1 MEEDH
6 RAEPQYGER
15 VPYVVIAG
23 APGSRLVDRTVTPE
37 TLLHNPH
44 HRLDAEYYITK
55 NLIPPLERI
64 LNLVGADVRAWYNE
78 MPRIRNLMRVEN
90 VNISNKAA
98 GSSKTSVME
107 SYMKSSACWV
117 CKGKV
122 DVPGSCKFQK
132 LLPCLSQNQKLTVN
146 LAAVC
151 SECMMDRDN
160 SLYKLRSRLKKS
172 EKRNAD
178 FHAVCRSC
186 AGLTPS
192 EEVLCDS
199 RDCPVLY
206 SRVRQAATWAA
217 DRHSIGPAVEALEN
231 LNLDW

>member
-1 MEEDH
+1 
-6 RAEPQYGER
+6 
-15 VPYVVIAG
+15 
-23 APGSRLVDRTVTPE
+23 
-37 TLLHNPH
+37 
-44 HRLDAEYYITK
+44 
-55 NLIPPLERI
+55 
-64 LNLVGADVRAWYNE
+64 
-78 MPRIRNLMRVEN
+78 
-90 VNISNKAA
+90 
-98 GSSKTSVME
+98 
-107 SYMKSSACWV
+107 
-117 CKGKV
+117 
-122 DVPGSCKFQK
+122 
-132 LLPCLSQNQKLTVN
+132 
-146 LAAVC
+146 
-151 SECMMDRDN
+151 MMDRDN

-231 LNLDW
+231 LDLDW